1 MPPKSTPSK
10 EHHSPPASEETSDA
24 HADAPTIAFVGERR
38 VAKQQKEVWRTWPH
52 TRQRACSVPIT
63 VADVTIQFE
72 SVSEAT
78 LKNKEMPEGWQ
89 NRNGHQM
96 WKLQQAPSP
105 CLLYSTESLS
115 TCLAEMAKHGEQRS
129 SFKPLAFL
137 LLLAWHF
144 SFARYVVILPAKP
157 TS

>member
-10 EHHSPPASEETSDA
+10 EHHSPPALEETSDA

-38 VAKQQKEVWRTWPH
+38 VAKQQKEVWKTWPH

-96 WKLQQAPSP
+96 WKLQQALNKQQVSGP
-105 CLLYSTESLS
+105 
-115 TCLAEMAKHGEQRS
+115 GQRELGRRS
-129 SFKPLAFL
+129 GS
-137 LLLAWHF
+137 
-144 SFARYVVILPAKP
+144 P
-157 TS
+157 TSCSW

>member
-10 EHHSPPASEETSDA
+10 EHHSPPALEETSDA
-24 HADAPTIAFVGERR
+24 RAGAPTVAFVGERR
-38 VAKQQKEVWRTWPH
+38 VAKQQKEVWKTWPH
-52 TRQRACSVPIT
+52 SRQRACSVPIT

-96 WKLQQAPSP
+96 WKLQQALNKQQVSGPGQQD
-105 CLLYSTESLS
+105 L
-115 TCLAEMAKHGEQRS
+115 GRS
-129 SFKPLAFL
+129 DP
-137 LLLAWHF
+137 
-144 SFARYVVILPAKP
+144 P
-157 TS
+157 TSCSW

>member
-10 EHHSPPASEETSDA
+10 EHHSPPAFEETSDA

-38 VAKQQKEVWRTWPH
+38 VAKQQKEVWKTWPH
-52 TRQRACSVPIT
+52 TRQHACSVPIT

-96 WKLQQAPSP
+96 WKLQQALNKQQVSGPGQHDLGRRSGSP
-105 CLLYSTESLS
+105 TPCS
-115 TCLAEMAKHGEQRS
+115 C
-129 SFKPLAFL
+129 
-137 LLLAWHF
+137 
-144 SFARYVVILPAKP
+144 
-157 TS
+157 